1 MISKLRTVFFSIIFI
16 FFYYLIFNTGAIKY
30 LAVGSD
36 IIFVDYK
43 DIIKALNCLNFNY
56 ESYSDKFEGPEALG
70 CRGFSYG
77 PIILYSIPFKNSLFY
92 FYENI
97 LPILFIVLFTLAI
110 VILINPKNKLSFTL
124 CSLSL
129 FNPATLLMIERMNID
144 IFFILILIFISY
156 NKIYF
161 LNWGFVVYSFLSK
174 FYPFIYGM
182 IIFLENKLRKKIQ
195 LIGIFFLLSF
205 SSLAYMFFYF
215 DEYKYIMNSGWAM
228 GLHYIFSLKTLPK
241 VFTEIFEL
249 HYGFLLLIF
258 YLSFVFLLIKFIKKY
273 KSKVKTIDFSFH
285 EKLFIISGN
294 VILFCF
300 VTFSNAYYREVFL
313 ILTIP
318 YLNRYAD
325 DKWFKFILN
334 ILIIKFCF
342 NFIYIFFLNFET
354 FYYAEDLRV
363 YTNSFLLISFI
374 KGILDLCLVLLI
386 STIVMTKNIFLINHY
401 LQLKILQKY

>member
-16 FFYYLIFNTGAIKY
+16 FVYYLIFNTGAIKY
-30 LAVGSD
+30 LALGSD

-43 DIIKALNCLNFNY
+43 DIIKALSCLNLNY
-56 ESYSDKFEGPEALG
+56 ESYSDKFEGSEALG

-161 LNWGFVVYSFLSK
+161 INWGLVIYSFLSK

-195 LIGIFFLLSF
+195 LIGIFFLLFF
-205 SSLAYMFFYF
+205 SSLAYIFFYF

-258 YLSFVFLLIKFIKKY
+258 YLSFVFLLVKFIKKY
-273 KSKVKTIDFSFH
+273 KSKVKTINFCFH

-300 VTFSNAYYREVFL
+300 VVFSNAYYREVFL

-318 YLNRYAD
+318 YLSRYAD
-325 DKWFKFILN
+325 DKWFRFILN

-354 FYYAEDLRV
+354 FYFAEDLRV
-363 YTNSFLLISFI
+363 YTNSFLFISFI

-401 LQLKILQKY
+401 FQLKILQKY